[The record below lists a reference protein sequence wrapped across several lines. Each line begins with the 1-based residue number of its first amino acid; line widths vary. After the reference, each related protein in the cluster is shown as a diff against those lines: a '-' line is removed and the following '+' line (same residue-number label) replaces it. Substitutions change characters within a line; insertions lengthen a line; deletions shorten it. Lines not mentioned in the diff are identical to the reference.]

1 MNLPYQ
7 YLNYINTMLDGIKL
21 NDLRNVVF
29 NIIDKYK
36 NNDGESSIINDELK
50 AKIYVAYR
58 LPATYGSV
66 FEASRHTFEIF
77 KDKIDTVLDVGSGPA
92 TSVIALNEIVE
103 FKEATLLE
111 KEDSMI
117 NIGKSL
123 LTNDEELLNKCSYIK
138 GDINSSELSKS
149 DLVISSYMLNEIGL
163 ENLKPVLDKLWNA
176 TNKVL
181 IIVEPGTQKGFSII
195 KEVRDYLLTKE
206 AKIIAPCTHLSTC
219 PLKENDWC
227 HFSIRVERSKIHRL
241 IKDGSLPYEDEK
253 FSYIS
258 FSKNDCGRSSI
269 RILKEPKVSKPSVI
283 FETCNEKEIKKVE
296 IKIKDKENYKKAKKA
311 KWGDS
316 FNYV

>member
-36 NNDGESSIINDELK
+36 NNEGEERIINDELK
-50 AKIYVAYR
+50 AKVYVAYR
-58 LPATYGSV
+58 VPATFGSV
-66 FEASRHTFEIF
+66 YESSRHTFELYKENIS
-77 KDKIDTVLDVGSGPA
+77 TVLDVGSGPG
-92 TSVIALNEIVE
+92 TSIIALNELID
-103 FKEATLLE
+103 FTKATLLE

-123 LTNDEELLNKCSYIK
+123 LNNDEELSSKCNYVK
-138 GDINSSELSKS
+138 GDLNSSELINS
-149 DLVISSYMLNEIGL
+149 DLVISSYVLNEIGSN
-163 ENLKPVLDKLWNA
+163 NLKSVLDKLWEA

-181 IIVEPGTQKGFSII
+181 IIVEPGTKKGFEIV
-195 KEVRDYLLTKE
+195 KEVRDYLLSKE
-206 AKIIAPCTHLSTC
+206 AKIIAPCTHLSSC
-219 PLKENDWC
+219 PIKGEDWC

-241 IKDGSLPYEDEK
+241 IKDASLPYEDEK
-253 FSYIS
+253 FSYIALAKGKCS
-258 FSKNDCGRSSI
+258 RSNI
-269 RILKEPKVSKPSVI
+269 RILKEPKVTKASVI
-283 FETCNEKEIKKVE
+283 IDSCHERDIEKIE

-316 FNYV
+316 FNY